1 MYRHMQVTQYD
12 DINDLLDEFLCQ
24 IELVLNQKL
33 VGVYLYGSLVWGDF
47 DYESS
52 DIDVLVALSSAIDD
66 KDFSDLQQM
75 QHDLIEMYKQWDGR
89 IEIAYVSVAALQ
101 TFKSYVSEIAII
113 SPGEPFH
120 IKEAGKD
127 WLINWYMVQ
136 ERGLTLFGPAPTT
149 LIDAISKEE
158 FIHAVKQQT
167 KDWADWIYYM
177 HHRPGQA
184 YAIFTMCR
192 ALYAY
197 KNAEQVSKRQAALW
211 VMQKLPQWSRLI
223 ESAFLWRA
231 AWRDQ
236 DVDHA
241 ATFPETLRFVQF
253 IIALIVQD
261 SS

>member
-1 MYRHMQVTQYD
+1 MQVTPYP
-12 DINDLLDEFLCQ
+12 DINELLDELLYHFQL
-24 IELVLNQKL
+24 ILNHKL
-33 VGVYLYGSLVWGDF
+33 VGVYLFGSLVWGDF
-47 DYESS
+47 DYENS
-52 DIDVLVALSSAIDD
+52 DIDVLVATSSAIDD
-66 KDFSDLQQM
+66 QDFNDLQQM
-75 QHDLIEMYKQWDGR
+75 QHDLVTMYRHWDDR

-101 TFKSYVSEIAII
+101 TFKSHVSEIAII

-136 ERGLTLFGPAPTT
+136 EKGFTLFGPAPTT
-149 LIDAISKEE
+149 LIAAISKEE
-158 FIHAVKQQT
+158 FIHAVQEQT

-177 HHRPGQA
+177 RQRKAQA
-184 YAIFTMCR
+184 YAILTMCR

-211 VMQKLPQWSRLI
+211 VEQELPQWSALI
-223 ESAFLWRA
+223 ENAFLWRA

-236 DVDHA
+236 GVDHD

-253 IIALIVQD
+253 MIAQIVED
-261 SS
+261 S